1 LEEDFR
7 DCAKIAEAR
16 GFPWPLAPTAVDRQ
30 REVMASQLPPP
41 PTLFEGAALFL
52 DFDGTLVE
60 LADTP
65 DAIAVPAGLVP
76 LLERLRRRLDG
87 RLAIVSGRSRADLE
101 RHLPLHGIAFSGSH
115 GLELRLA
122 DGTSLPLS
130 VPIGLEDLKARVEA
144 FAAATPGLLVEE
156 KPAGIALHDRL
167 APEEGPRADAFIAA
181 LAKERGMTVQRGAM
195 VAELRPNGATKGDAI
210 KAFMTEPEF
219 AGTRPLFMGDDLT
232 DEHGF
237 EAAAGLDG
245 AGILVGPERES
256 AARYRLGSVVEARRW
271 LRELAG

>member
-1 LEEDFR
+1 
-7 DCAKIAEAR
+7 
-16 GFPWPLAPTAVDRQ
+16 
-30 REVMASQLPPP
+30 MASPLPPP
-41 PTLFEGAALFL
+41 LDLLEDAALFL

-65 DAIAVPAGLVP
+65 DTIEVPAGLAP
-76 LLERLRRRLDG
+76 MLERLRRRLEG
-87 RLAIVSGRSRADLE
+87 RLAIVSGRSLADLE

-130 VPIGLEDLKARVEA
+130 VPIGLDDVRARVEA

-156 KPAGIALHDRL
+156 KPAGIALHFRL
-167 APEEGPRADAFIAA
+167 APKEAARADAFMAA
-181 LAKERGMTVQRGAM
+181 LARERGFAVQRGAM
-195 VAELRPNGATKGDAI
+195 VVELRPTGATKGDAL

-219 AGTRPLFMGDDLT
+219 VGARPLFMGDDLT

-237 EAAAGLDG
+237 AAAASLGG
-245 AGILVGPERES
+245 AGILVGPERDS
-256 AARYRLGSVVEARRW
+256 AALFRLACVGDAARW
-271 LRELAG
+271 LKGAAG